1 MITIN
6 DYLRKVQFV
15 RDNILN
21 ETENSVA
28 RNENKI
34 INLNVNQFEN
44 SIGTDGLML
53 KNKSSV
59 FSGVYSLFTQMINP
73 LKIAGDP
80 YTFFDTGDF
89 LGSFQV
95 DMSSDLTKVLITNT
109 GTGSGDKKSFFDG
122 YQNKLIGLTKENAF
136 KLNYEI
142 IKPDLDNF
150 IKKHL

>member
-1 MITIN
+1 MVTIN
-6 DYLRKVQFV
+6 DYLQKVRFV

-34 INLNVNQFEN
+34 VNLNVNQIEN

-59 FSGVYSLFTQMINP
+59 FSGVYSLTTQMINP
-73 LKIAGDP
+73 IKIAGNP
-80 YTFFDTGDF
+80 YTFFGTGDF
-89 LGSFQV
+89 MGSFQI
-95 DMSSDLTKVLITNT
+95 DMSSDLTKVVITNT

-122 YQNKLIGLTKENAF
+122 YTKLLGLTKENAF
-136 KLNYEI
+136 RLNYEI

>member
-6 DYLRKVQFV
+6 DYLQKVRFV

-21 ETENSVA
+21 ETEDSVA

-34 INLNVNQFEN
+34 INLNVNQIEE
-44 SIGTDGLML
+44 SKGIDGLML
-53 KNKSSV
+53 KNKSNL
-59 FSGVYSLFTQMINP
+59 FKGVYTLSTQLINP
-73 LKIAGDP
+73 KKIAGDP

-89 LGSFQV
+89 MGNFQV
-95 DMSSDLTKVLITNT
+95 DMSSDLTKVIITNT
-109 GTGSGDKKSFFDG
+109 GTGSGNKKDFFDG
-122 YQNKLIGLTKENAF
+122 YPKLLGLTKENAF

-142 IKPDLDNF
+142 IKPDLDKF

>member
-34 INLNVNQFEN
+34 INLNVNQIE
-44 SIGTDGLML
+44 SSKGADGLML

-59 FSGVYSLFTQMINP
+59 FSGVYSLATQMINP
-73 LKIAGDP
+73 LKIASDP
-80 YTFFDTGDF
+80 YNFFDTGDF

-109 GTGSGDKKSFFDG
+109 GTGSGDKKAFFDG

-150 IKKHL
+150 IKKYL

>member
-1 MITIN
+1 MVTIN
-6 DYLRKVQFV
+6 DYLQKVRFV

-34 INLNVNQFEN
+34 VNLNVNQIEN

-59 FSGVYSLFTQMINP
+59 FSGVYSLTTQMINP
-73 LKIAGDP
+73 IKIAGNP

-89 LGSFQV
+89 MGSFQI
-95 DMSSDLTKVLITNT
+95 DMSSDLTKVVITNT

-122 YQNKLIGLTKENAF
+122 YTKLLGLTKENAF
-136 KLNYEI
+136 RLNYEI
-142 IKPDLDNF
+142 IKPDLENF

>member
-21 ETENSVA
+21 ETEDSVA

-34 INLNVNQFEN
+34 INLNVNQIED
-44 SIGTDGLML
+44 SKGIDGLML
-53 KNKSSV
+53 KNKSSL
-59 FSGVYSLFTQMINP
+59 FKGVYTLSTQLINP

-80 YTFFDTGDF
+80 YNFFDTGDF
-89 LGSFQV
+89 LGNFQI

-109 GTGSGDKKSFFDG
+109 GTGSGDKKDFFDG
-122 YQNKLIGLTKENAF
+122 YPKLLGLTKEHAF

-142 IKPDLDNF
+142 IKPDLDKF